1 MTDNIRNRYFEWLF
15 ELVGGNDYPGL
26 SYRKLLMH
34 LHRTEFRYYISNDDN
49 RAGDG
54 IELRYRFKFR
64 HKLDFDHR
72 RELSGPCSVLEMM
85 VALALRCEETIMD
98 DPDYGDRTSQWFWK
112 MIKNLDLDRMLDE
125 RYDEEYVNCVLNRF
139 LNREYEPD
147 GRGGLFTVKNCDCD
161 LRNIEIWIQMMWF
174 LNDIMY

>member
-1 MTDNIRNRYFEWLF
+1 MTRNIADEYFEWLF
-15 ELVGGNDYPGL
+15 DLVSGNRHPEL

-34 LHRTEFRYYISNDDN
+34 LHRTEFRYHISNDDN

-64 HKLDFDHR
+64 RNLDFDHR
-72 RELSGPCSVLEMM
+72 KELPGPCSVLEML

-98 DPDYGDRTSQWFWK
+98 DPDYGDRTSQWFWR
-112 MIKNLDLDRMLDE
+112 MIKNLGLDRMLDS
-125 RYDEEYVNCVLNRF
+125 RYDESYVEEVVNRF
-139 LNREYEPD
+139 LDREYEPD

-161 LRNIEIWIQMMWF
+161 LREVEIWTQMMWF
-174 LNDIMY
+174 LNDIF